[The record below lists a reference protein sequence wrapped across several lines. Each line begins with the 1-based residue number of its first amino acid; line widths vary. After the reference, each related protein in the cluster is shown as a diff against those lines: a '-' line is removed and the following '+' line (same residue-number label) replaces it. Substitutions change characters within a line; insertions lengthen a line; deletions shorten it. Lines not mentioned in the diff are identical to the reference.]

1 MTAYYSLM
9 KASKYEDD
17 MIPKLAIHAFRHA
30 FNKACSVATVVYAKD
45 QQLVQR
51 EVNGVETV
59 LQDLSQRYVSVDH
72 LPKVLK
78 RKKKQE
84 AAV

>member
-1 MTAYYSLM
+1 MTAYTIM
-9 KASKYEDD
+9 KAGKYEDD

-30 FNKACSVATVVYAKD
+30 FDKACAVATVVYTKE
-45 QQLVQR
+45 QQLLQR
-51 EVNGVETV
+51 EVNGQETV
-59 LQDLSQRYVSVDH
+59 IRDLSKAYVSVDH

-78 RKKKQE
+78 RKRTQE

>member
-1 MTAYYSLM
+1 MTAYSIM
-9 KASKYEDD
+9 KAGKYEDD

-30 FNKACSVATVVYAKD
+30 FDKACAVATVVYAKE
-45 QQLVQR
+45 QQLLQR
-51 EVNGVETV
+51 EVNGQETV
-59 LQDLSQRYVSVDH
+59 IRDLSKAYVSVND

-78 RKKKQE
+78 RKRTQE

>member
-1 MTAYYSLM
+1 MAAYTIM
-9 KASKYEDD
+9 KAGKYEDD

-30 FNKACSVATVVYAKD
+30 FDKACSVATVVYAKE

-51 EVNGVETV
+51 QVNGQETV
-59 LQDLSQRYVSVDH
+59 IHDLSQAYVSVDH

-78 RKKKQE
+78 RKRKQE

>member
-1 MTAYYSLM
+1 MTAYTIM
-9 KASKYEDD
+9 KAGKYEDD

-30 FNKACSVATVVYAKD
+30 FNKACSVATVVYAKEH
-45 QQLVQR
+45 QLLQR
-51 EVNGVETV
+51 EVNGHETV
-59 LQDLSQRYVSVDH
+59 IRDLSKAYVTVDH

-78 RKKKQE
+78 RKRKQE

>member
-1 MTAYYSLM
+1 MTAYSIM
-9 KASKYEDD
+9 KAGKYEDD

-30 FNKACSVATVVYAKD
+30 FDKACAVATVVYVKE
-45 QQLVQR
+45 QQLLQR
-51 EVNGVETV
+51 EVNGQETV
-59 LQDLSQRYVSVDH
+59 IRDLSKAYVSVND

-78 RKKKQE
+78 RKRTQE

>member
-1 MTAYYSLM
+1 MTAYTIM
-9 KASKYEDD
+9 KAGKYEDE

-30 FNKACSVATVVYAKD
+30 FNKACSVATVVYVKE
-45 QQLVQR
+45 QQLLQR
-51 EVNGVETV
+51 EVNGHQTV
-59 LQDLSQRYVSVDH
+59 IQDLSNAYVSVDH

-78 RKKKQE
+78 RKRMQE

>member
-1 MTAYYSLM
+1 MTAYSIM
-9 KASKYEDD
+9 KAGKYEDD

-30 FNKACSVATVVYAKD
+30 FDKACSVATVVYAKE
-45 QQLVQR
+45 QQLLQR
-51 EVNGVETV
+51 EVNGQETV
-59 LQDLSQRYVSVDH
+59 IRDLSKAYVSADH

-78 RKKKQE
+78 RKRTQE

>member
-1 MTAYYSLM
+1 MTAYSIM
-9 KASKYEDD
+9 KAGKYEDD

-30 FNKACSVATVVYAKD
+30 FDKACSVATVVYAKE

-51 EVNGVETV
+51 EANGQETV
-59 LQDLSQRYVSVDH
+59 IHDLSQAYVSVDY

-78 RKKKQE
+78 RKRKQE

>member
-1 MTAYYSLM
+1 MTAYTIM
-9 KASKYEDD
+9 KAGKYEDD

-30 FNKACSVATVVYAKD
+30 FNKACTVATVVYAKD
-45 QQLVQR
+45 QQLLQR
-51 EVNGVETV
+51 ELSGQETV
-59 LQDLSQRYVSVDH
+59 IADLHQAYRSVDH

-78 RKKKQE
+78 RKRKQE

>member
-1 MTAYYSLM
+1 MTAYSIM
-9 KASKYEDD
+9 KAGKYEDD

-30 FNKACSVATVVYAKD
+30 FDKACSVATVIYAKE

-51 EVNGVETV
+51 EANGQETV
-59 LQDLSQRYVSVDH
+59 IHDLSQAYVSVDH

-78 RKKKQE
+78 RKRKQE

>member
-45 QQLVQR
+45 QQLVHS
-51 EVNGVETV
+51 N
-59 LQDLSQRYVSVDH
+59 SY
-72 LPKVLK
+72 LK
-78 RKKKQE
+78 MMSSSLLG
-84 AAV
+84 

>member
-1 MTAYYSLM
+1 MTAYTIM
-9 KASKYEDD
+9 KAGKYEDD

-30 FNKACSVATVVYAKD
+30 FNKACAAATVVYAKE

-51 EVNGVETV
+51 EVDGQETV
-59 LQDLSQRYVSVDH
+59 IQDLSHAYISVDH

-78 RKKKQE
+78 RKRKQE

>member
-1 MTAYYSLM
+1 MTAYTIM
-9 KASKYEDD
+9 KAGKYEDD

-30 FNKACSVATVVYAKD
+30 FNKACAVATVVYVKD
-45 QQLVQR
+45 QQLLQH
-51 EVNGVETV
+51 EANGQETV
-59 LQDLSQRYVSVDH
+59 IADLHQSYISVNH

-78 RKKKQE
+78 RKRKQE

>member
-1 MTAYYSLM
+1 MTAYTIM
-9 KASKYEDD
+9 KAGKYEDD

-30 FNKACSVATVVYAKD
+30 FNKACTVATVVYAKD
-45 QQLVQR
+45 QQLLQH
-51 EVNGVETV
+51 EVNGQETV
-59 LQDLSQRYVSVDH
+59 IADLHQNYISVNH

-78 RKKKQE
+78 RKRKQE

>member
-45 QQLVQR
+45 QQLVHS
-51 EVNGVETV
+51 N
-59 LQDLSQRYVSVDH
+59 SY
-72 LPKVLK
+72 LK
-78 RKKKQE
+78 MMSSSLLR
-84 AAV
+84 

>member
-30 FNKACSVATVVYAKD
+30 FNKACSIATVVYAK
-45 QQLVQR
+45 
-51 EVNGVETV
+51 
-59 LQDLSQRYVSVDH
+59 VSNWYNV
-72 LPKVLK
+72 K
-78 RKKKQE
+78 
-84 AAV
+84 

>member
-1 MTAYYSLM
+1 MTAYSIM
-9 KASKYEDD
+9 KAGKYEDD

-30 FNKACSVATVVYAKD
+30 FDKACSVATVVYAKE

-51 EVNGVETV
+51 EANGQETV
-59 LQDLSQRYVSVDH
+59 IHDLSQAYVSVDH

-78 RKKKQE
+78 RKRKQE

>member
-1 MTAYYSLM
+1 MTAYSIM
-9 KASKYEDD
+9 KAGKYEDD

-30 FNKACSVATVVYAKD
+30 FDKACSVATVVYAKE

-51 EVNGVETV
+51 EVNGQETV
-59 LQDLSQRYVSVDH
+59 IQDLSQAYVSVGH

-78 RKKKQE
+78 RKRKQE

>member
-1 MTAYYSLM
+1 MTAYTIM
-9 KASKYEDD
+9 KAGKDEDD

-30 FNKACSVATVVYAKD
+30 FDKACAVATVVYAKE
-45 QQLVQR
+45 QQLLQR
-51 EVNGVETV
+51 EVNGQETV
-59 LQDLSQRYVSVDH
+59 IRDLSKAYVSVND

-78 RKKKQE
+78 RKRTQE

>member
-1 MTAYYSLM
+1 MTAYTIM
-9 KASKYEDD
+9 KAGKDEDD

-30 FNKACSVATVVYAKD
+30 FDKACSVATVVYAKE

-51 EVNGVETV
+51 QVNGQETV
-59 LQDLSQRYVSVDH
+59 IHDLSQAYVSVDH

-78 RKKKQE
+78 RKRKQE

>member
-1 MTAYYSLM
+1 MTAYSIM
-9 KASKYEDD
+9 KAGKYEDD

-30 FNKACSVATVVYAKD
+30 FYKACAVATVVYAKE

-51 EVNGVETV
+51 EANGQETV
-59 LQDLSQRYVSVDH
+59 IHDLSKAYVSVDH

-78 RKKKQE
+78 RKRTQE

>member
-1 MTAYYSLM
+1 MAAYTDI
-9 KASKYEDD
+9 KVGKYEDD

-51 EVNGVETV
+51 EVNGVETI
-59 LQDLSQRYVSVDH
+59 LQDLSQCYVTVDH

>member
-1 MTAYYSLM
+1 MTAYSIM
-9 KASKYEDD
+9 KVGKYEDD
-17 MIPKLAIHAFRHA
+17 MIPKLAIHSFRHA
-30 FNKACSVATVVYAKD
+30 FDKACSVATVVYAKE

-51 EVNGVETV
+51 EANGQETV
-59 LQDLSQRYVSVDH
+59 IQDLSQAYVSVDH

-78 RKKKQE
+78 RNRKQE

>member
-1 MTAYYSLM
+1 MTAYTIM
-9 KASKYEDD
+9 KAGEYEDD

-30 FNKACSVATVVYAKD
+30 FNKACAVATVVYAKE
-45 QQLVQR
+45 QQLLQH
-51 EVNGVETV
+51 EVNGQETV
-59 LQDLSQRYVSVDH
+59 IADLHQAYISVDH

-78 RKKKQE
+78 RKRKQE

>member
-1 MTAYYSLM
+1 MTAYTIM
-9 KASKYEDD
+9 KAGKYEDD

-30 FNKACSVATVVYAKD
+30 FNKACTVATVVYAKD
-45 QQLVQR
+45 QQLLQH
-51 EVNGVETV
+51 EVNGQETV
-59 LQDLSQRYVSVDH
+59 IADLHQAYISVDH

-78 RKKKQE
+78 RKRKQE